1 MGNTGVHEHFPG
13 PFSGHAEVNFVSAGR
28 SEKGLIFGAADGIFG
43 MDG

>member
-1 MGNTGVHEHFPG
+1 MNTFLGHFRAMPR
-13 PFSGHAEVNFVSAGR
+13 SISEER